1 MKILVVYRYFFL
13 SFLYVS
19 FSTYS
24 SFEYEMSHV
33 ISRHLDPIINSCY
46 VIKYIICGLQ
56 MGVSVPSGCFSTVYK
71 HDKGVSFQRQRN
83 YFPSHCDGSS

>member
-1 MKILVVYRYFFL
+1 M
-13 SFLYVS
+13 
-19 FSTYS
+19 
-24 SFEYEMSHV
+24 

-56 MGVSVPSGCFSTVYK
+56 MGVSVPSGCFSIVYK

-83 YFPSHCDGSS
+83 YSLIVTVPANATRSTSGFKQTVVNSG